1 LALLAVHPDHQRKGI
16 GGKLLDMGLQM
27 VDSSD
32 PPLPTVLESS
42 PEGFK
47 LYNTRGFEL
56 STAAAHVRGLD
67 EPLPVMVRAAQDKR

>member
-1 LALLAVHPDHQRKGI
+1 
-16 GGKLLDMGLQM
+16 M

-56 STAAAHVRGLD
+56 STAVAHVRGLN